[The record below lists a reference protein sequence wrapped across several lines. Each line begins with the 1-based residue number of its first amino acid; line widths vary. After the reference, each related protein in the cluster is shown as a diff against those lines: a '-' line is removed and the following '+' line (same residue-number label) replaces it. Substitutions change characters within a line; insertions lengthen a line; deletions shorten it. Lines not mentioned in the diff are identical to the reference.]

1 MIFSVCLLLEYL
13 WNDRDDVDLL
23 PFTFEANPDIP
34 ADQYD
39 AIRTALIDAGQNPV
53 LAGDYFSPMQ
63 NDIFLGTRFA
73 LNDIAGTEL
82 WIDGMKQETISVS
95 ENVAAFK
102 LTGVK
107 SNSSSDI
114 KFYTAEGSPSGT
126 LSNVS
131 FDAGLLSISPSVGSS
146 GGTLITVTGVGFGPG
161 NQNSVNLY
169 HLASA

>member
-1 MIFSVCLLLEYL
+1 MIAVTGSGFNA
-13 WNDRDDVDLL
+13 NDNV
-23 PFTFEANPDIP
+23 
-34 ADQYD
+34 
-39 AIRTALIDAGQNPV
+39 
-53 LAGDYFSPMQ
+53 
-63 NDIFLGTRFA
+63 
-73 LNDIAGTEL
+73 GTEL

-169 HLASA
+169 HLAST

>member
-1 MIFSVCLLLEYL
+1 MAATL
-13 WNDRDDVDLL
+13 DRHFFL
-23 PFTFEANPDIP
+23 PLGAARSCERVFKTG
-34 ADQYD
+34 
-39 AIRTALIDAGQNPV
+39 LPV
-53 LAGDYFSPMQ
+53 LSDLIAVTGSGFNA
-63 NDIFLGTRFA
+63 ND
-73 LNDIAGTEL
+73 NVGTEL
-82 WIDGMKQETISVS
+82 WIDGMKQGTISVS

-146 GGTLITVTGVGFGPG
+146 GGTLITVTGVGFGSG

-169 HLASA
+169 HLAST